1 MVLNY
6 KVTGWADIEFMTRT
20 LFLKV
25 INDNFLPDVIV
36 GVARGGWIPARL
48 LSDLFERK
56 KKHTILAS
64 MKVEF
69 YSGIGL
75 TRERPIIS
83 QDLSYPSIQ
92 GKKILVVDDIAD
104 TGKSLET
111 VVDFLNFKGPEIIKI
126 ATLFYKE
133 KSIVKPDY
141 FMETTESWIVFPHEY
156 FEFLALK
163 VQEENLWDKD
173 KDELIK
179 YFTGLGM
186 SFETVTFYLD
196 NLLDAKRDAT
206 G

>member
-1 MVLNY
+1 MTN
-6 KVTGWADIEFMTRT
+6 WADIEFMTHE

-25 INDNFLPDVIV
+25 INDNFLPDVVV

-56 KKHTILAS
+56 KKHTVLAS

-69 YSGIGL
+69 YAGIGK
-75 TRERPIIS
+75 TRDRPIIS

-111 VVDFLNFKGPEIIKI
+111 VADFLSFKGPEIIKI

-133 KSIVKPDY
+133 TSIIEPDY
-141 FMETTESWIVFPHEY
+141 FMETTEAWIVFPHEY
-156 FEFLALK
+156 FEFLELK
-163 VQEENLWDKD
+163 IQEENLWDKE
-173 KDELIK
+173 KGELLE
-179 YFTGLGM
+179 YFTELGM
-186 SFETVTFYLD
+186 PFETVTFYLD
-196 NLLDAKRDAT
+196 NLFNPVGMQAVK
-206 G
+206 